1 MTRHP
6 DTTTTE
12 NSASPARDSS
22 YSGRQTIRRE
32 LFLIGL
38 LCLATIAI
46 VVVSMQSVGIYRAG
60 MESARERISG
70 ANRQISAYVEA
81 HMEGLAAAVRIMAAT
96 PDVVHADTGGAESRE
111 RAKTYF
117 RFVEISNPN
126 VKYCFAGYESGE
138 LLINGYTPPAGY
150 DPKTRPWYTAA
161 VANHPGMNI
170 GLPYPDILDGEWLV
184 SVSSAFFDSTGLRG
198 VVAVDSTL
206 SRMDGMLNSIK
217 SFGSQSNYVINGDG
231 LILIHN
237 GNSGFLNQHIESIV
251 PGFMSL
257 LRGESGH
264 TEYILAEAD
273 TRMAYFTRLKIND
286 WIIISAVDRDEVM
299 APIRGRIALTV
310 AGTALVTLLL
320 GFLQLKVYESRFVNP
335 LMTLKQRIADITA
348 GREARRRPPSF
359 SNAELASIAD
369 NIETMTQSSLG
380 RKASELRLILETTS
394 DGLLVQDDQGRVPH
408 YNQRFLDQ
416 WNLRAEH
423 VDGGLR
429 EETIRHMR
437 DMVLPESSADALE
450 ANAKEQGRG
459 GGLLHLKTGTI
470 LEQTASPLLEDGQIT
485 GWLWSFKDV
494 TIKIMTEEKLRLLA
508 ATDEL
513 TGLWNRRFF
522 MGRATAEIDQAAHHR
537 RPLCLVLLDA
547 DHFKTINDTYGHAA
561 GDAALKFLADTLA
574 SRLRSSDSIGRIGGE
589 EFAILLPNTGPDTA
603 RIILEQIRIAIEH
616 GRFTHGG
623 RELGFTV
630 SIGIAAMHDTRVSVD
645 DLLSIADAACYRA
658 KTLGRNRT
666 EVRTCANFR
675 PAETSCPQ

>member
-286 WIIISAVDRDEVM
+286 
-299 APIRGRIALTV
+299 
-310 AGTALVTLLL
+310 
-320 GFLQLKVYESRFVNP
+320 
-335 LMTLKQRIADITA
+335 
-348 GREARRRPPSF
+348 
-359 SNAELASIAD
+359 
-369 NIETMTQSSLG
+369 
-380 RKASELRLILETTS
+380 
-394 DGLLVQDDQGRVPH
+394 
-408 YNQRFLDQ
+408 
-416 WNLRAEH
+416 
-423 VDGGLR
+423 
-429 EETIRHMR
+429 
-437 DMVLPESSADALE
+437 
-450 ANAKEQGRG
+450 
-459 GGLLHLKTGTI
+459 
-470 LEQTASPLLEDGQIT
+470 
-485 GWLWSFKDV
+485 
-494 TIKIMTEEKLRLLA
+494 
-508 ATDEL
+508 
-513 TGLWNRRFF
+513 
-522 MGRATAEIDQAAHHR
+522 
-537 RPLCLVLLDA
+537 
-547 DHFKTINDTYGHAA
+547 
-561 GDAALKFLADTLA
+561 
-574 SRLRSSDSIGRIGGE
+574 
-589 EFAILLPNTGPDTA
+589 
-603 RIILEQIRIAIEH
+603 
-616 GRFTHGG
+616 
-623 RELGFTV
+623 
-630 SIGIAAMHDTRVSVD
+630 
-645 DLLSIADAACYRA
+645 
-658 KTLGRNRT
+658 
-666 EVRTCANFR
+666 
-675 PAETSCPQ
+675 